1 MGGCI
6 YGEKLDLIT
15 FLQNFVGAWAPP
27 NHYLPSP
34 LHECAVATFIMNS
47 SYNGT
52 HLAEVTTEDRMES
65 SVFIRRM
72 FPSQ

>member
-1 MGGCI
+1 MGHE
-6 YGEKLDLIT
+6 Y
-15 FLQNFVGAWAPP
+15 AAP
-27 NHYLPSP
+27 
-34 LHECAVATFIMNS
+34 TFIMNS